1 MTTTIESAGPGR
13 EVAEMNE
20 THILPPLLGDGEGKY
35 RILVLGNS
43 GSGKST
49 TARVLSMI
57 LSVPFISIDELHWGP
72 NWYQAPAAEL
82 IEKVQKAMDDTDGS
96 WIAEGDYMHK
106 LNSYV
111 VDRATDV
118 IWLDPPLMLYL
129 PRIFTRT
136 IARILGFAPPCA
148 PGCPESVR
156 EAFFSKDSILWWCLS
171 HHWSNRRRNEERMR
185 WIGDRKSVV

>member
-1 MTTTIESAGPGR
+1 
-13 EVAEMNE
+13 
-20 THILPPLLGDGEGKY
+20 
-35 RILVLGNS
+35 
-43 GSGKST
+43 
-49 TARVLSMI
+49 MI
-57 LSVPFISIDELHWGP
+57 LSVPFISIGRAPLGTELVP
-72 NWYQAPAAEL
+72 APAAEL

-185 WIGDRKSVV
+185 WIGIGCEGKEGMGWRERGCHGWRV